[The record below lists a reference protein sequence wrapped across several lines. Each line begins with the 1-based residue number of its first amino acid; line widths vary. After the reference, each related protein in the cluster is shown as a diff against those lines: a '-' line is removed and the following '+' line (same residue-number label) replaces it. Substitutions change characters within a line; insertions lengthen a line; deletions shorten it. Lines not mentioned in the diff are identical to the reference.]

1 MSGVPEGIGAEGTR
15 VGVSGDPD
23 STRARGLR
31 AVKPVNWSSEGSVM
45 TESQSEFGY
54 TVKAVPRG
62 VRGSGVPVR
71 SSADTGEGFGE
82 VI

>member
-1 MSGVPEGIGAEGTR
+1 MHVDWGMTFPDGRRKVVHLRVGLGAEEFPYT
-15 VGVSGDPD
+15 
-23 STRARGLR
+23 
-31 AVKPVNWSSEGSVM
+31 SVR
-45 TESQSEFGY
+45 T
-54 TVKAVPRG
+54 VPRG